1 LYGDDSLKKEIKIG
15 ESVIGP
21 NHPTYIIAEI
31 GANHNRDLNIA
42 KTLIDKA
49 AEAGVN
55 AVKFQTYRAESL
67 YSKHAPKFSKDD
79 INPFDLIKEN
89 ELPREWHK
97 ELFEYAAHKKLN
109 FLSSPFDYD
118 AVDDLDTIGVPA
130 FKVASF
136 ELIDLGLLKHI
147 AQKHK
152 PIILSVGLATLG
164 EIEEALDIIRAQK
177 NDDIV
182 LLHCASLYP
191 SPPEVVNL
199 NAIQTLSKAFQIP
212 VGFSDHT
219 LGIHIAIA
227 AVAKGANIIEK
238 HFTLDRTMKG
248 PDHSFAIEPNEL
260 KLLVKNIRDVEKAT
274 GSGVK
279 ERSKAEQEM
288 YEKGRRSIIAA
299 RDIKKGT
306 KIEREWL
313 IVKRPGYGIKPKYLD
328 IVVGRTAKRDIK
340 SDEWITWDDI

>member
-1 LYGDDSLKKEIKIG
+1 MKKEIKIK
-15 ESVIGP
+15 ESFIGP

-31 GANHNRDLNIA
+31 GANHNRDLKIA

-49 AEAGVN
+49 AEAGVD
-55 AVKFQTYRAESL
+55 AVKFQSYRAESL

-79 INPFDLIKEN
+79 TNPFDLIKAN
-89 ELPREWHK
+89 ELPPEWHR
-97 ELFEYAAHKKLN
+97 ELFEYAAHKKLH

-118 AVDDLDTIGVPA
+118 AVDDLDTVGAPA

-147 AQKHK
+147 AQKQK

-199 NAIQTLSKAFQIP
+199 NAIQTLAKAFQIP
-212 VGFSDHT
+212 IGFSDHT

-227 AVAKGANIIEK
+227 AVAKGANVIEK

-248 PDHSFAIEPNEL
+248 PDHAFAIEPNEL
-260 KLLVKNIRDVEKAT
+260 KQLVKNIRDVEKAT
-274 GSGVK
+274 GTGVK
-279 ERSKAEQEM
+279 VRSNAEQEM

-306 KIEREWL
+306 KIKREWL

-328 IVVGRTAKRDIK
+328 IVVSRTAKRDIK
-340 SDEWITWDDI
+340 ADEWITWDDI